1 MATAV
6 GSQGNVGACMS
17 LVVRC
22 DSCRKAFRL
31 DDKFAGKK
39 VRCKACGGVITV
51 PHAAGAAAGTAPMA
65 MGLNDLDSLLAMEE
79 SAAPV
84 ETDEPVRRYAR
95 RAAPAAVA
103 QVAPASANDG
113 LAPAAYAQR
122 K

>member
-1 MATAV
+1 MAATV
-6 GSQGNVGACMS
+6 GSGGNVGACMS

-51 PHAAGAAAGTAPMA
+51 PHAAGAAAATTPRAT
-65 MGLNDLDSLLAMEE
+65 GLNDLDSLLAMEE

-84 ETDEPVRRYAR
+84 EPAAPVRRSAR
-95 RAAPAAVA
+95 RAAAAAVA
-103 QVAPASANDG
+103 PVATASAND
-113 LAPAAYAQR
+113 
-122 K
+122 